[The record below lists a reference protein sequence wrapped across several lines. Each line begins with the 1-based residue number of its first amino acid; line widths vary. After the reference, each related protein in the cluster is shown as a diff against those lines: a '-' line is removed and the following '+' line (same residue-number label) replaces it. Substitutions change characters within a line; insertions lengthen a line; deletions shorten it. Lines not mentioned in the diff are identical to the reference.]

1 MKSDDDD
8 GRYSLLGGRSSPGSL
23 SAQGPIYNQFQNFL
37 YDSDVCNATKDMVNA
52 LRKRLED
59 MGCRLDRLSG
69 MPVSNGSQVFDKVPR
84 DWEAE

>member
-1 MKSDDDD
+1 
-8 GRYSLLGGRSSPGSL
+8 
-23 SAQGPIYNQFQNFL
+23 
-37 YDSDVCNATKDMVNA
+37 VNA